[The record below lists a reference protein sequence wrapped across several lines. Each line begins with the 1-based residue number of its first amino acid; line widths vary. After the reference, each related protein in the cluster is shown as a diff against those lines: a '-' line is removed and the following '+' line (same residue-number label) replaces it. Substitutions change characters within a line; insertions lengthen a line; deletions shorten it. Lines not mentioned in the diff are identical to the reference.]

1 MSIISN
7 LSLITARA
15 RNGVIG
21 IENRLP
27 WHLPEDLKYF
37 KATTLG
43 CPVVMGR
50 KTFESIGRPLPGRRN
65 MVVTRNAAWSA
76 AGVETFGSIE
86 AALAACAEEQEVFLI
101 GGAELYQQAL
111 PYTHKAYITEI
122 EAEFEGDAH
131 FPTLP
136 DNEWKEISRES
147 HINPRDHWPY
157 HFVCYLHT
165 P

>member
-65 MVVTRNAAWSA
+65 MIITRNADWSA
-76 AGVETFGSIE
+76 EGVESFPSIE
-86 AALAACAEEQEVFLI
+86 AALNACAKEREVFII

-111 PYTHKAYITEI
+111 PYTQKAYVTEI
-122 EAEFEGDAH
+122 DADFDGDAY
-131 FPTLP
+131 FPALP
-136 DNEWKEISRES
+136 SSEWTEISRQS
-147 HINPRDHWPY
+147 HLNPRDQWAY
-157 HFVCYLHT
+157 HFVCYQHA